1 MEKKKELTT
10 TLENYLKSIGEIIS
24 EKQVA
29 RAKDIAEKLGVTL
42 STVTLT
48 LKILHEKGFIDYKP
62 YHYVTLTSKGE
73 NLAKQLMKKERVLVS
88 FLEEVLDISESDAE
102 KIACEMEH
110 SVSDDNLEKFQQF
123 LVFLDNCPLG
133 GTEFKR
139 RFEEFKV
146 SDKDY
151 LKNCEEC
158 ISSCLENYLS
168 ENNNG
173 IYLENSVTTLDK
185 IPIGE
190 KAEIQK
196 IRRNPLLARRF
207 CEMGG
212 ISGTIV
218 RVEKVA
224 PLGDPISIK
233 IKGSE
238 ISIRKEEAQN
248 IIVKK
253 V

>member
-1 MEKKKELTT
+1 MKNSKEITT
-10 TLENYLKSIGEIIS
+10 TLENHLKLIGEILL
-24 EKQVA
+24 EKKVA
-29 RAKDIAEKLGVTL
+29 RAKEISSKLGVSS
-42 STVTLT
+42 STVTST
-48 LKILHEKGFIDYKP
+48 LKTLKEKGLIKYEP
-62 YHYVTLTSKGE
+62 YQYITLTDKGE
-73 NLAKQLMKKERVLVS
+73 NLAKQLLKKEKILIG
-88 FLEEVLDISESDAE
+88 FLEEVLDISEEDAE
-102 KIACEMEH
+102 KIACDMEH

-123 LVFLDNCPLG
+123 LIFLDNCPLG
-133 GTEFKR
+133 GTDFKK
-139 RFEEFKV
+139 RFDEFKV

-168 ENNNG
+168 ENN
-173 IYLENSVTTLDK
+173 SKVDDTFTTLAD
-185 IPIGE
+185 INIGE

-196 IRRNPLLARRF
+196 IKKNPLLAKRF

-212 ISGTIV
+212 IAGTIIK
-218 RVEKVA
+218 VEKIA